1 MSVNKVIL
9 VGNVGADPDVKYL
22 ENGVAVCRLSL
33 ATNETYTRKEEKVTQ
48 TEWHRLVLWRKLAEI
63 AEKHVKKGD
72 LLYVEGR
79 LRSNSW
85 EDKEGIKRYTTEI
98 FVDSFKFIG
107 SRGDKEVQTSDV
119 VEKSQTQS
127 AGANAAEDGTDDLPF

>member
-9 VGNVGADPDVKYL
+9 VGNVGADPEVKYL
-22 ENGVAVCRLSL
+22 DNGVAVCRLSL
-33 ATNETYTRKEEKVTQ
+33 ATNETYARNEEKVTQ

-79 LRSNSW
+79 IRSNSW
-85 EDKEGIKRYTTEI
+85 EDKDGIKRYTTEI

-107 SRGDKEVQTSDV
+107 NKGDKEGSIVDV
-119 VEKSQTQS
+119 PVKTQ
-127 AGANAAEDGTDDLPF
+127 AAVTNTAEEETDDLPF

>member
-48 TEWHRLVLWRKLAEI
+48 TEWHRLVLWRKLAET

-107 SRGDKEVQTSDV
+107 SRGDKEVQTSNV

-127 AGANAAEDGTDDLPF
+127 AEANAAEDATDDLPF

>member
-9 VGNVGADPDVKYL
+9 VGNVGADPEVKYL
-22 ENGVAVCRLSL
+22 DNGVAVCRLSL
-33 ATNETYTRKEEKVTQ
+33 ATNETYTRNDEKVTQ

-79 LRSNSW
+79 IRSNSW
-85 EDKEGIKRYTTEI
+85 EDKDGIKRYTTEV

-107 SRGDKEVQTSDV
+107 NKGDKEVSIADV
-119 VEKSQTQS
+119 PVKTKEAVT
-127 AGANAAEDGTDDLPF
+127 NTAEEETDDLPF